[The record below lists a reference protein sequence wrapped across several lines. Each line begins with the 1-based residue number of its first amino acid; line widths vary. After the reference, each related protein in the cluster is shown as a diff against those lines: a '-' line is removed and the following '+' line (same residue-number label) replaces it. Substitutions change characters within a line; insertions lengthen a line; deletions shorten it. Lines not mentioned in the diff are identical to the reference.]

1 MLTFTA
7 IIVIIVIRQSHYYV
21 LYCSMRL
28 GASGHNIHSA
38 ALGSQD
44 YCDIGQ
50 VVIAQF
56 MGEGNAAELLPLAWQ
71 SRFSSSRA
79 LKETHGSAK
88 KGAK

>member
-28 GASGHNIHSA
+28 GPSGHNIHSA

-44 YCDIGQ
+44 YFTAILGK
-50 VVIAQF
+50 
-56 MGEGNAAELLPLAWQ
+56 L
-71 SRFSSSRA
+71 
-79 LKETHGSAK
+79 
-88 KGAK
+88 